1 MPRAQDLPGSYLAR
15 GAVIAHVLRSE
26 DISVKVAV
34 PQQDAGII
42 RSSTRAVAVSL
53 ADRPG
58 EAMSAALTGE
68 VPAATAILPTAALGD
83 RSGGPVVTDPA
94 DTQGTRTLEPVF
106 LFDVRRHGN
115 AAAARGRTGLGA
127 FRPRRQPAGHPVA
140 APPPAALPQAV
151 QSAEL
156 RRTRR

>member
-1 MPRAQDLPGSYLAR
+1 MPRDQDLPGSYLAR

-42 RSSTRAVAVSL
+42 RSSTQAVQVSL
-53 ADRPG
+53 ADQPG
-58 EAMSAALTGE
+58 EAISAALTGE

-106 LFDVRRHGN
+106 LFDVRVTATPLQRVGGRVWVRFDHG
-115 AAAARGRTGLGA
+115 ASPLAIQWQ
-127 FRPRRQPAGHPVA
+127 RRLLQ
-140 APPPAALPQAV
+140 LFLKQFNPQ
-151 QSAEL
+151 
-156 RRTRR
+156 T